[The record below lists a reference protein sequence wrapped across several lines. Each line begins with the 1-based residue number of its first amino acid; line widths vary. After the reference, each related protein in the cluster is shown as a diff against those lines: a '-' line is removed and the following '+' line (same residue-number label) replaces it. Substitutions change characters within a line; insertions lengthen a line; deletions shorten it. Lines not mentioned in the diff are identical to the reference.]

1 MKYHIFIALVNFF
14 VFLFAYSDLTG
25 TIKLNDKKITFG
37 EINTQEVK
45 QLSIESPKDV
55 IEISLK
61 SKDIDG
67 KPEQIWISLA
77 DSEDQSIVTHYVPTV
92 KRSSITTNI
101 KTSTLPDV
109 LKSKDKLILSIV
121 IADSKSKD
129 NLLRRLA
136 EILPSP
142 EFQATSK
149 YQQKERIGI
158 QPEIHH
164 IFRGDEKTV
173 NKIIPVAFIGVAV
186 GLFVGLLGLW
196 FGFIGVNNL
205 FRTFKTI
212 TTTQLLYNVS
222 FLISLAG
229 FELNFYKYYLGQ
241 SIFTT
246 LFYGFILSI
255 PCVYFGVSVLRSLAT
270 NRALGKQ

>member
-1 MKYHIFIALVNFF
+1 MKYSIFIALVNFI
-14 VFLFAYSDLTG
+14 VLAFAYSDLTG
-25 TIKLNDKKITFG
+25 TIKLNGKKITLG

-55 IEISLK
+55 LEIKLK

-77 DSEDQSIVTHYVPTV
+77 DAEDEGIISHYVPTV
-92 KRSSITTNI
+92 KQSDITATI
-101 KTSTLPDV
+101 KASTLPDV

-129 NLLRRLA
+129 NLLRRLV

-142 EFQATSK
+142 DFQATSK
-149 YQQKERIGI
+149 YQQKPRIGI

-164 IFRGDEKTV
+164 IFRGDEQTV
-173 NKIIPVAFIGVAV
+173 NPIIPVAFIGVATT
-186 GLFVGLLGLW
+186 LFLGLLGSW
-196 FGFIGVNNL
+196 FGFIGTKNL
-205 FRTFKTI
+205 FSTFKTI

-222 FLISLAG
+222 FLVSLIG

-246 LFYGFILSI
+246 LFYGFILSV
-255 PCVYFGVSVLRSLAT
+255 PCVYFGVSVLRYLAK

>member
-1 MKYHIFIALVNFF
+1 MKYSVFIGLLS
-14 VFLFAYSDLTG
+14 LFTFSLAFSDLTG
-25 TIKLNDKKITFG
+25 TIKLNGRKITFG

-55 IEISLK
+55 LEIKLK
-61 SKDIDG
+61 SKDVDG
-67 KPEQIWISLA
+67 KPEQIWVSLA
-77 DSEDQSIVTHYVPTV
+77 DADDQSIVKHYVPTV
-92 KRSSITTNI
+92 KKSDITANI
-101 KTSTLPDV
+101 KASTLPDV
-109 LKSKDKLILSIV
+109 LKSKDKLVLSIV

-129 NLLRRLA
+129 NLLRRLV
-136 EILPSP
+136 EILPSE

-149 YQQKERIGI
+149 YQQKPRIGI

-164 IFRGDEKTV
+164 VFRGDEKTV
-173 NKIIPVAFIGVAV
+173 NPLIPVVFIGIALT
-186 GLFVGLLGLW
+186 LFVGLVGAW

-222 FLISLAG
+222 FLISLVG